1 MTLVGIGL
9 LMGTVVMTAQAIGA
23 GNTHGCGAIW
33 RTALAHALGVGVL
46 MGGVCAFGESVL
58 LALGQPEDIAAG
70 GGRVLV
76 ALGLGLPGMLLYV
89 ATSFFLEG
97 IGRPLPGMFIIIG
110 ANILNVVLNWF
121 LVFGHGGFPALGAEG
136 AAIATSIIR
145 WCMFAAAAFYVL
157 RVLDRRRFGIAAPS
171 DPNARLGPRLRRFGL
186 PMGIAHG
193 LESGAFASMT
203 LMAGVLGAA
212 EVGGFTVPM
221 NLLALAFMGAI
232 GLATAA
238 SVRVGNAVGRG
249 DSIGVRWAG
258 WVAVGVAS
266 VYLIAFSALFLLA
279 PTWLARL
286 YTPDTAVLAIAVPT
300 ILVCAAAAVPER
312 HTGSAH
318 GRASRRVG
326 RLARDLSLHGRVL
339 DGDGP
344 ARLLARDTP
353 GDGRR
358 RSDAL
363 GLRRGG
369 RGRGAARLALPARV
383 RPRGPASMN
392 DESPCANR
400 EARSHVSSH
409 GGPVPARMRG
419 ERLSAMDCHST
430 TTVFER
436 TFGEGKRSAEPWN
449 RPADGWVRCAR
460 TTEILPRQPFNAS
473 ARPARHGSSE

>member
-1 MTLVGIGL
+1 MEHHPEKRPHTLRAHLSATLRLAVPVMFARLGVLTLVTADTVMSGHASGVDLAWYGVATAPQIPMMLVGIGL

-23 GNTHGCGAIW
+23 GNTRGCGAIW

-46 MGGVCAFGESVL
+46 MGVVCAFGESVL

-97 IGRPLPGMFIIIG
+97 IGRPLPGMIIIIG
-110 ANILNVVLNWF
+110 ANLANVVLNWF

-171 DPNARLGPRLRRFGL
+171 DPTARLGPRLRRFGL

-193 LESGAFASMT
+193 LESGAFAAMT

-212 EVGGFTVPM
+212 EVGGFTVSM
-221 NLLALAFMGAI
+221 NLLALAFMGGI

-258 WVAVGVAS
+258 WVAVGVAA
-266 VYLIAFSALFLLA
+266 VYLVAFSALFLLA
-279 PTWLARL
+279 PAWLARL
-286 YTPDTAVLAIAVPT
+286 YTADTAVLAIAAPT
-300 ILVCAAAAVPER
+300 ILVCAAAAVPD
-312 HTGSAH
+312 GIQ
-318 GRASRRVG
+318 G
-326 RLARDLSLHGRVL
+326 VL
-339 DGDGP
+339 MG
-344 ARLLARDTP
+344 
-353 GDGRR
+353 
-358 RSDAL
+358 AL
-363 GLRRGG
+363 
-369 RGRGAARLALPARV
+369 RGASDVWPATYLYMIAFWIVMVPLGYWLGVSQGMGAVGLMLGIFAAAVVAAVLLGWRFHSV
-383 RPRGPASMN
+383 SA
-392 DESPCANR
+392 R
-400 EARSHVSSH
+400 EARR
-409 GGPVPARMRG
+409 A
-419 ERLSAMDCHST
+419 
-430 TTVFER
+430 
-436 TFGEGKRSAEPWN
+436 
-449 RPADGWVRCAR
+449 
-460 TTEILPRQPFNAS
+460 
-473 ARPARHGSSE
+473 